1 MGKRPRNKLKPF
13 VPIRRD
19 MLESPEWRKLS
30 CKAKV
35 IYIEFKY
42 WALGE
47 TTKIKLEYSK
57 LTDMMSSQ
65 TISNGFKELQ
75 DAGFIRQISKGGM
88 YGSPAIY
95 DLIGKYANPYKR

>member
-1 MGKRPRNKLKPF
+1 MGRETKNQLKPF

-30 CKAKV
+30 SKAKV
-35 IYIEFKY
+35 IYIEMRY
-42 WALGE
+42 WALGK

-65 TISNGFKELQ
+65 TISNGLKELR
-75 DAGFIRQISKGGM
+75 DAGFILQISKGGM
-88 YGSPAIY
+88 YGSPAYY
-95 DLIGKYANPYKR
+95 DFVGKYANPYKR